1 MMVCMCAVI
10 VILGIAVALLGNY
23 GAELEEDSVRRSARN
38 VSTGSFI
45 G

>member
-1 MMVCMCAVI
+1 MCAVI
-10 VILGIAVALLGNY
+10 VILGIAVALFGNY
-23 GAELEEDSVRRSARN
+23 GAELVEDSEIRSARN